1 MTDANG
7 AVSTE
12 LSRERSWLRF
22 NHRVLLQATREDV
35 PLLEKLRFLAIFASN
50 LDEFFAARIYG
61 LFQSARGGGEPERE
75 EYRTALAEAYESAL
89 QAADIH
95 EQLRNALTEIGFHL
109 LEPSELTPLERSYFG
124 AYLAEE
130 ASPRADLL
138 DPGALSGLS
147 SRALYL
153 AAGRESLDYLVRLP
167 DALPRL
173 LPVPGRPGA
182 FVRLG
187 PLVRLRSDLFL
198 PEDLPMYEMRVTRL
212 ANLDLERAGWDDLA
226 QAIEDRPEGPP
237 TRLEVERAFPWIDEV
252 REALGLPPE
261 AAFRLSPP
269 LDHRYL
275 DTLVETDPPQRETPP
290 LRWPPLVPRDAP
302 EFEADP
308 FALLDGR
315 DAAFYHPLDDYGVVE
330 RFVERAASD
339 PDVDQLRISL
349 YRMGERNAIAE
360 ALIRAARAGK
370 DVAVLLE
377 GRARFDELRNLHWSL
392 LFREAGIRILPLP
405 AGFKVH
411 AKVLAV
417 RRAGRGYVHLSTGN
431 YNPMNGRL
439 YTDLSLFSAH
449 PDLAGDAEEFFAALE
464 RGTPPE
470 LKRMRYGEAGRDAML
485 ERIRREALPDGHIIL
500 KMNHLADALIFEA
513 LREAADAGARVDV
526 IARSTLTLHDERFT
540 MRSIVGRFLEHARL
554 AAFRAGGGW
563 EVWGGSADWM
573 PRNFEERIELLFPV
587 LDASIAE
594 RIVAL
599 LRGQMA
605 DDVNAFTLAPDGT
618 HAPCWG
624 GGANAQLAP
633 L

>member
-1 MTDANG
+1 MI
-7 AVSTE
+7 STA

-22 NHRVLLQATREDV
+22 NHRVLLQATRDDV

-61 LFQSARGGGEPERE
+61 VFERARSGGEPERE
-75 EYRTALAEAYESAL
+75 EYRIALGEAYESAL
-89 QAADIH
+89 LATEIH
-95 EQLRNALTEIGFHL
+95 EQLRNALTEVGFLL

-167 DALPRL
+167 DSLPRL
-173 LPVPGRPGA
+173 LSVPGRPGT

-212 ANLDLERAGWDDLA
+212 ANLDLDRADWDDLA
-226 QAIEDRPEGPP
+226 QAIEDRPEGPA
-237 TRLEVERAFPWIDEV
+237 TRLEVERAFPWVDAV
-252 REALGLPPE
+252 REALGLPAE

-269 LDHRYL
+269 LDHGYLNTLIDVEPPRPGSTPLRY
-275 DTLVETDPPQRETPP
+275 PP
-290 LRWPPLVPRDAP
+290 LTPRGAP
-302 EFEADP
+302 AFEEAP
-308 FALLDGR
+308 FAQLDER
-315 DAAFYHPLDDYGVVE
+315 DVAFCHPLDDYGIVE
-330 RFVERAASD
+330 RFVERAAAD
-339 PDVDQLRISL
+339 PEVDQLRISL
-349 YRMGERNAIAE
+349 YRIGARNAIAE
-360 ALIRAARAGK
+360 ALMQAARAGK

-377 GRARFDELRNLHWSL
+377 GRARFDELQNLHWSL
-392 LFREAGIRILPLP
+392 LFRAAGIRILPLP
-405 AGFKVH
+405 PGYKVH
-411 AKVLAV
+411 AKVLFV

-431 YNPMNGRL
+431 YNPANGRL
-439 YTDLSLFSAH
+439 YTDLSLFSARAE
-449 PDLAGDAEEFFAALE
+449 LARDASEFFSALE
-464 RGTPPE
+464 KGAPPQ
-470 LKRMRYGEAGRDAML
+470 LQRMRYGIEGRDAML
-485 ERIRREALPDGHIIL
+485 DHIRREAVPGGHIIL
-500 KMNHLADALIFEA
+500 KMNHLADGLIFEA
-513 LREAADAGARVDV
+513 LGEAADAGARVDI

-554 AAFRAGGGW
+554 AAFRSGGVW
-563 EVWGGSADWM
+563 EVWAGSADWM
-573 PRNFEERIELLFPV
+573 PRNFEERIELIFPV
-587 LDASIAE
+587 LDSAIAK

-599 LRGQMA
+599 LQTQLA
-605 DDVNAFTLAPDGT
+605 DDVNAFALAPDGT
-618 HAPCWG
+618 HHPRWG
-624 GGANAQLAP
+624 GEVNAQLAP

>member
-1 MTDANG
+1 M
-7 AVSTE
+7 
-12 LSRERSWLRF
+12 
-22 NHRVLLQATREDV
+22 
-35 PLLEKLRFLAIFASN
+35 
-50 LDEFFAARIYG
+50 
-61 LFQSARGGGEPERE
+61 
-75 EYRTALAEAYESAL
+75 
-89 QAADIH
+89 
-95 EQLRNALTEIGFHL
+95 
-109 LEPSELTPLERSYFG
+109 
-124 AYLAEE
+124 
-130 ASPRADLL
+130 
-138 DPGALSGLS
+138 
-147 SRALYL
+147 
-153 AAGRESLDYLVRLP
+153 RLP

-187 PLVRLRSDLFL
+187 PLMRLRSDLFL

-212 ANLDLERAGWDDLA
+212 GNLDLERAGWDDLA
-226 QAIEDRPEGPP
+226 QAIEDRPEGPA

-252 REALGLPPE
+252 REALELPAE

-275 DTLVETDPPQRETPP
+275 DTLVDVDPPQRETPP
-290 LRWPPLVPRDAP
+290 LRYPPLAPRGAP
-302 EFEADP
+302 DFEADP
-308 FALLDGR
+308 FALLDER

-330 RFVERAASD
+330 RFVDRAAAD
-339 PDVDQLRISL
+339 PEVDQLRISL
-349 YRMGERNAIAE
+349 YRMGARNPIAE
-360 ALIRAARAGK
+360 GLMRAARAGK

-377 GRARFDELRNLHWSL
+377 GRARFDELQNLHWSL

-405 AGFKVH
+405 QGYKVH

-449 PDLAGDAEEFFAALE
+449 PDLAGDAGEFFAALE
-464 RGTPPE
+464 RGTPPD
-470 LKRMRYGEAGRDAML
+470 LSRMRYGVDGRDAMV
-485 ERIRREALPDGHIIL
+485 ERIRGEALPGGHVIL
-500 KMNHLADALIFEA
+500 KMNHLDDALIFGA

-526 IARSTLTLHDERFT
+526 IARSTLTLLDERFT

-563 EVWGGSADWM
+563 EVWAGSADWM
-573 PRNFEERIELLFPV
+573 RRNFEERIELIFPV
-587 LDASIAE
+587 LDAAIAA

-599 LRGQMA
+599 LRAQLA
-605 DDVNAFTLAPDGT
+605 DDVNAFALAPDGT
-618 HAPCWG
+618 HEPSWG
-624 GGANAQLAP
+624 GGSNAQLIP